1 MTKYIVEVTRSYTYR
16 VPTEAQ
22 NEQHARELV
31 RGLDVEEIEQYESNA
46 FWDFEF
52 GEEVTE

>member
-1 MTKYIVEVTRSYTYR
+1 MRKYIVEVTRSYTYR

-22 NEQHARELV
+22 DEQHARELV
-31 RGLDVEEIEQYESNA
+31 RGLDNEEIEQFLSNA

-52 GEEVTE
+52 GEEVEE